1 MNQTV
6 HTINLHAHHGR
17 PPRSRCSPTP
27 PAWPT
32 NASRSRTPRSR
43 CSGSPSGALGIIH
56 GTTAAYPGLD
66 ARLSVYGTKGS
77 AVVSDDQLV
86 YLHETVGAA
95 TEIGMSSM
103 TGGNQVTAAHQIGSD
118 ELSFGHA
125 HRLQLADF
133 IAAVTTGG
141 TPRVSTSDARTSLAV
156 ILALYES
163 AATGLPVR
171 L

>member
-1 MNQTV
+1 MKFE
-6 HTINLHAHHGR
+6 
-17 PPRSRCSPTP
+17 
-27 PAWPT
+27 
-32 NASRSRTPRSR
+32 
-43 CSGSPSGALGIIH
+43 SGALGVIH
-56 GTTAAYPGLD
+56 ATTAAYPGLS
-66 ARLSVYGTKGS
+66 ARVQVHGNKGS
-77 AVVSDDQLV
+77 VVIDNDELA
-86 YLHETVGAA
+86 YIHETVGAA

-103 TGGNQVTAAHQIGSD
+103 TGGNQVTAAHQIGAD